1 MGRIGVSLRAMVLAL
16 LDYPVL
22 GVVVAGAQ
30 LAKGRDRVKRFI
42 GAVLRGA
49 RFIGQNRSETVRIM
63 STI

>member
-22 GVVVAGAQ
+22 GVAVAGAH

-42 GAVLRGA
+42 VAVLRGA
-49 RFIGQNRSETVRIM
+49 ALLDRIAVKP
-63 STI
+63 IA